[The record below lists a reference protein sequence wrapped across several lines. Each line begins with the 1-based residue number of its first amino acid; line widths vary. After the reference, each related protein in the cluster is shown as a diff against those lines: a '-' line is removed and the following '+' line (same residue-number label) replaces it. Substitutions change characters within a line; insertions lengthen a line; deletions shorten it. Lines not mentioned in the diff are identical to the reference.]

1 MIKHWASINQ
11 FQYESQTDDQNKGFV
26 LAEPN
31 PSESQHHLVLN
42 QLMHQST
49 TNSVIEKVPV
59 IFNYSS
65 NNRYTRKHSNVQIRI
80 EQIT

>member
-26 LAEPN
+26 LAD

-59 IFNYSS
+59 IFNYSN